1 MATNLNFNSPKGTAQ
16 YAWLNTP
23 DTAFNQNAYKV
34 QLKLTPDDAKD
45 FIDTI
50 QKVANDNFGAAKNVD
65 MPFTKD
71 EETGEIILKFKSK
84 YKPKLCD
91 ATGAVVSTDPRVG
104 GGSTIKVQGNFYAY
118 DGARKGVSLQ
128 MSAVQIIDLVEHG
141 GGSQFDAVE
150 GGSFNAAEGG
160 NGNNYDF

>member
-65 MPFTKD
+65 MLSPKTK
-71 EETGEIILKFKSK
+71 
-84 YKPKLCD
+84 
-91 ATGAVVSTDPRVG
+91 R
-104 GGSTIKVQGNFYAY
+104 
-118 DGARKGVSLQ
+118 
-128 MSAVQIIDLVEHG
+128 LVRL
-141 GGSQFDAVE
+141 S
-150 GGSFNAAEGG
+150 
-160 NGNNYDF
+160 